1 MNDELG
7 NRSETTTNK
16 SSFAWFWNSN
26 KEEKSDGEEPVSDTF
41 SKMGQSLVISEG
53 THRKKRESSSLCTK
67 RDIGRDWDFAGI
79 VTNGRSAACR
89 NRIQTESEDEKSKGW
104 GEKSETI
111 FLFPEER
118 KVCDPFEGTHQFQ
131 MGFNERM
138 SETSETRTSRSRD
151 YTTGFVVGGLV
162 SFGVISLTFLIFPCN

>member
-7 NRSETTTNK
+7 DTSETSTNK

-26 KEEKSDGEEPVSDTF
+26 KEEKSDGKKPISD
-41 SKMGQSLVISEG
+41 SASSMGESLVISEG
-53 THRKKRESSSLCTK
+53 THREKRESTSLCTK
-67 RDIGRDWDFAGI
+67 RDIRGDWDFAGL

-89 NRIQTESEDEKSKGW
+89 NRIQTESEDEKGKGW
-104 GEKSETI
+104 DQTSETV
-111 FLFPEER
+111 FLFPKER
-118 KVCDPFEGTHQFQ
+118 DICDPFEGTYQFQ

-138 SETSETRTSRSRD
+138 SEASKTGTSRSRD